1 MGEKHKGITMKP
13 TTIEKIRKVLKRA
26 FALWF
31 VSLVLFLFALIFI
44 SGYGV
49 EVPYLDILGFTELGI
64 GAILVILKVI
74 FNWEEIIDLI
84 DN

>member
-1 MGEKHKGITMKP
+1 MKP
-13 TTIEKIRKVLKRA
+13 TTIEKIRKILKRA

-74 FNWEEIIDLI
+74 FNWDEIIDLI

>member
-1 MGEKHKGITMKP
+1 MK
-13 TTIEKIRKVLKRA
+13 TKTIEKIRKILKRA

-31 VSLVLFLFALIFI
+31 VTFVLFLFALIFI
-44 SGYGV
+44 SGYDV